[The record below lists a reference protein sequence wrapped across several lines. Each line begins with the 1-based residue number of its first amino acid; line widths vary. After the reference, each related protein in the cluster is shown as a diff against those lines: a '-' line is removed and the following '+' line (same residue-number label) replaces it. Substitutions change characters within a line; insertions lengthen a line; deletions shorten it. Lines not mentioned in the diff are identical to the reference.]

1 MDSREKGSVRAG
13 SICHDLTTVMAKTPD
28 LKKIMAKIPD
38 LRQLMAKAPNLRT
51 LMAKRHWQLAA
62 AALAVV
68 LVFFFAL
75 GAGPIAQM
83 NLPKNSEEKLIMP
96 QVEAGSGPFMQ
107 ANMPGK

>member
-1 MDSREKGSVRAG
+1 MLS
-13 SICHDLTTVMAKTPD
+13 L
-28 LKKIMAKIPD
+28 LKEGLESQGKSYD
-38 LRQLMAKAPNLRT
+38 T
-51 LMAKRHWQLAA
+51 LDW
-62 AALAVV
+62 
-68 LVFFFAL
+68 LVFGQHFAKNQEEELAFQAYYMAHLLDYERIGTNSQLKFETNAL